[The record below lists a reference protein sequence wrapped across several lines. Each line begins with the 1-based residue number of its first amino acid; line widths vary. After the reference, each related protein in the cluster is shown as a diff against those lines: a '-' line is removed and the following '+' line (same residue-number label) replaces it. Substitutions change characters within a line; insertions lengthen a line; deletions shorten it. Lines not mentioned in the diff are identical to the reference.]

1 MSAHH
6 PTLEKLKAYDN
17 IKKFCKHC
25 NKEFYKNYAKTVLS
39 NFCSLK
45 CAKQYSSLSNKEE
58 ANKKI
63 SASLK
68 GISTCKGGRVNVLEA
83 YNKNPKHCLICGEV
97 LPYEKR
103 KNNTCSLEC
112 QHKLSVQTA
121 RANDSYKNTGGYR
134 EGSGRSKSGYWKGDF
149 CGSTY
154 ELVYWIYCKEH
165 NIPIERNT
173 KRYPYTFEGKEH
185 TYLPDYIVD
194 GELVEIKGYVTPL
207 VYAKAAAVKEGIKI
221 LTIKDLEPMMEYV
234 DSVYSTHH
242 KGKVNNYQ
250 TLFDEYK
257 PSYKYVCSHCGK
269 EYETDRQVTTAEKF
283 CSQSCAGSF
292 SRVANKDYVEESEVL
307 SSAVPVP
314 GFEGYWFSKSNELFS
329 NKIRRKDGKYLRC
342 RLQGTQNKTPN
353 FKVNNTKRLSIK
365 RLRELCGFSELE

>member
-1 MSAHH
+1 MIEINEA
-6 PTLEKLKAYDN
+6 LK
-17 IKKFCKHC
+17 ICKHC
-25 NKEFYKNYAKTVLS
+25 GRSFEKNWAKSVVS
-39 NFCSLK
+39 PFCSCK
-45 CAKQYSSLSNKEE
+45 CSRAYSTAAKRAEINAKVSKSLD
-58 ANKKI
+58 
-63 SASLK
+63 

-83 YNKNPKHCLICGEV
+83 YNKNPKHCLICDKV

-103 KNNTCSLEC
+103 KSNTCSLEC
-112 QHKLSVQTA
+112 QRKLSVQTA
-121 RANDSYKNTGGYR
+121 RTNDSYKNTGGYR

-173 KRYPYTFEGKEH
+173 KRYPFTFEGKEH

-221 LTIKDLEPMMEYV
+221 LTIKDLQPMMEYV
-234 DSVYSTHH
+234 DSVYGTHH

-269 EYETDRQVTTAEKF
+269 EFYSETKKATVEKF
-283 CSQSCAGSF
+283 CSQSCAGRF
-292 SRVANKDYVEESEVL
+292 SRNPSTDLIDESTVRL
-307 SSAVPVP
+307 ISVPVP
-314 GFEGYWFSKSNELFS
+314 NYNGLWFDGKNLYSNRV
-329 NKIRRKDGKYLRC
+329 IRKDKKFIKCKLQNLTWPTPRYKVSKNKYM
-342 RLQGTQNKTPN
+342 
-353 FKVNNTKRLSIK
+353 SIAS
-365 RLRELCGFSELE
+365 LRELCGFSELE